1 MTIICITG
9 KSGSGKT
16 YLANMLAS
24 KLVAEVVDIDNI
36 AHEVMDSSLIKQKI
50 KTTFGSSVFCG
61 QKLDRKKLGN
71 ILFNDKSKLAFVE
84 QMTQS
89 EMENKIDQIIEKTT
103 ANYVILEYS
112 LLPLMK
118 YFNSCNYKILVVA
131 NENIRKNRIITR
143 DQISEEY
150 FFARERNSLT
160 YNEQDY
166 NLVVN
171 NTKCFDTDFIISKI
185 KENISKKVLTKK
197 KK

>member
-36 AHEVMDSSLIKQKI
+36 AHKVMDSSLIKQKI

-61 QKLDRKKLGN
+61 QMLDRKKLGN

-89 EMENKIDQIIEKTT
+89 EMENQIDKIIEKTT

-118 YFNSCNYKILVVA
+118 YFNNCDYKILVVA
-131 NENIRKNRIITR
+131 NENIRKNRVLFR
-143 DQISEEY
+143 DKISEEY
-150 FFARERNSLT
+150 FSAREKNSLT

>member
-36 AHEVMDSSLIKQKI
+36 AHEVMDSNTIKQKI

-61 QKLDRKKLGN
+61 QMLDRKKLGN

-89 EMENKIDQIIEKTT
+89 EMENRIDKIIEKTT

-118 YFNSCNYKILVVA
+118 YFNSCDYKILVIA
-131 NENIRKNRIITR
+131 NENIRKTRVLFR

-150 FFARERNSLT
+150 FFAREKNSLT

-185 KENISKKVLTKK
+185 KENLSKKNLTKK